1 MHMVKCVITNLK
13 FLWLLNTAKCN
24 LDFYPLLDMFMSLS
38 LQIRII
44 RPLWL
49 VWLFHWCYLLCFS

>member
-1 MHMVKCVITNLK
+1 MKIFVNMHMVKCVITNLK

-49 VWLFHWCYLLCFS
+49 V